1 MIKISLIIPCFNA
14 QLFLQECLESVFR
27 DDFIGQCEVI
37 AIDDGSSDNTASIL
51 KDFALKHEN
60 LIIITQKNS
69 GASVARNA
77 GLKVAKGEFVAFL
90 DSDDEL
96 CVGSLEAL
104 YKKAKECDAQIVI
117 GDFFIL
123 QDKER
128 IEQKSYDFSANSS
141 SSLLNKDE
149 FFKFFCTKGAHF
161 AIWAKLYRK
170 NLLNDLSF
178 LEGVFVSEDVLFNTL
193 AFKKAKNITKCDV
206 KVISYRVGQNNSSKV
221 FKEKHFSDTLK
232 VAENLEALSDDICIS
247 ALILRLKYEA
257 MLNIKTAPN
266 YLSKGLFKAIFDKG
280 FRLLDKKLK
289 LQIILRAFLGKS
301 LYFFSLNLLKK
312 LLKKAKF

>member
-37 AIDDGSSDNTASIL
+37 AIDDGSSDNTAEIL
-51 KDFALKHEN
+51 REFALEHEN
-60 LIIITQKNS
+60 LKIISQKNS

-77 GLKVAKGEFVAFL
+77 GLKIAKGEFVAFL

-96 CVGSLEAL
+96 CAGSLEAL

-117 GDFFIL
+117 GDFFVL
-123 QDKER
+123 NEKEKIR
-128 IEQKSYDFSANSS
+128 QKSYDFSANSS
-141 SSLLNKDE
+141 LLDKDE
-149 FFKFFCTKGAHF
+149 FFEYFCTKGTHF

-170 NLLNDLSF
+170 NLLDDLSF

-193 AFKKAKNITKCDV
+193 AFKKAKNIAKCDIAV
-206 KVISYRVGQNNSSKV
+206 VCYRVGQNNSSKV
-221 FKEKHFSDTLK
+221 FKEKHFKDSLK
-232 VAENLEALSDDICIS
+232 VAENLEALSDDICVS

-257 MLNIKTAPN
+257 MLSIKSAPD
-266 YLSKGLFKAIFDKG
+266 YLSKGIFKAIFNKG
-280 FRLLDKKLK
+280 FKLLDKKLK

-301 LYFFSLNLLKK
+301 LYFLSLNLLKK